1 MPNDWLNATLFNL
14 GLNLLHAL
22 VALLV
27 GVVGIKLIDAWV
39 LRRLDIEDELKK
51 GNLAVAVFA
60 SALLIFVGMMLAFGL
75 RG

>member
-1 MPNDWLNATLFNL
+1 MHSDWLDATLFNL

-27 GVVGIKLIDAWV
+27 GVVGLKLIDTWV
-39 LRRLDIEDELKK
+39 LRRLDIEEELKK

-60 SALLIFVGMMLAFGL
+60 SALLLFVGLMLAFGL